1 MNTQSYDTVIIG
13 GGAAGVAA
21 AVGASKTGNS
31 VLLLEKSVQLGGLAT
46 GAEVGTICGLYLNS
60 NNDSFQFNVDEFT
73 ENFSKDIGQ
82 LSHTKPIVN
91 SANLKFLPYSI
102 EAFRNHCETILDEK
116 SVSYNFDCEVVGVVS
131 LGTEITSLK
140 YIQSGIEQNVNVK
153 KVVDASGG
161 SVVSRLLGE
170 ELIEPLFSQKITQI
184 FTIYDLNFSSEQNLT
199 LVLLMHAKKN
209 NDADLSIVPGSY
221 SSNKVSLR
229 LNFKSELSAE
239 KAKNNVKHVF
249 AQLKSSIIGFKN
261 AELFSVAPQIGLR
274 IGTRPVGKYT
284 LTKEDVLS
292 CRKFD
297 NSVANGNWPIEQWDS
312 EKGLILE
319 KLKENDFY
327 QIPRAC
333 LESKNFSNLFFAG
346 RNISATDDAIA
357 SARVIGT
364 CLQTGY
370 AAGQLSQKNIT
381 S

>member
-1 MNTQSYDTVIIG
+1 MNTQSYDTVVIG

-31 VLLLEKSVQLGGLAT
+31 VLLLEKSEQLGGLAT

-60 NNDSFQFNVDEFT
+60 NDDSFQFNVDEFT

-102 EAFRNHCETILDEK
+102 EIFRNHCETILNK
-116 SVSYNFDCEVVGVVS
+116 KNASYSVDCEVVDVVCS
-131 LGTEITSLK
+131 GAEITSLK
-140 YIQSGIEQNVNVK
+140 YIQNGIEQNVNVK
-153 KVVDASGG
+153 KVVDASGA
-161 SVVSRLLGE
+161 SIVSRLLGE
-170 ELIEPLFSQKITQI
+170 ELTEPSFSQTITQI
-184 FTIYDLNFSSEQNLT
+184 FTIHNLNFSSEQNLA
-199 LVLLMHAKKN
+199 LVLLMNFKKN
-209 NDADLSIVPGSY
+209 NDHDLSIVPGSY
-221 SSNKVSLR
+221 SLNQVSLK
-229 LNFKSELSAE
+229 LNFKSAISPDE
-239 KAKNNVKHVF
+239 AKSNVKHVF

-261 AELFSVAPQIGLR
+261 AELLSIASQIGLR

-284 LTKEDVLS
+284 LTKEDVIS
-292 CRKFD
+292 CRKFE
-297 NSVANGNWPIEQWDS
+297 NSIANGNWPIEQWDA

-327 QIPRAC
+327 QIPGAC

-346 RNISATDDAIA
+346 RNISATDEAIA

-370 AAGQLSQKNIT
+370 AAGRLSIQ
-381 S
+381 